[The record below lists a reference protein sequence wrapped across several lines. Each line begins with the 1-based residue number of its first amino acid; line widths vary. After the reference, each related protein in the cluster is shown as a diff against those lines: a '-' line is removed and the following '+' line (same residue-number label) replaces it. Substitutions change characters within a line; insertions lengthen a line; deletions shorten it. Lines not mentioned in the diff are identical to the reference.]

1 MKRILLASNCILLL
15 AALTQLQ
22 LAVAGD
28 QPSDYARPHFQAA
41 RSSISNRTLPDRA
54 MHANLSTFAD
64 EAWILPVRSS
74 LLTPG
79 QITPRTLNMP
89 SLRPFFLVGEDPQ
102 SLDWLRQRA
111 SELKEMGAAGLAV
124 EVADTEALDRIR
136 AAAPG
141 ITILPVNGNDLA
153 TRLQIEH
160 YPVLITATSLEQ

>member
-1 MKRILLASNCILLL
+1 MKRIAIACYCFLLL
-15 AALTQLQ
+15 APFAQPELT
-22 LAVAGD
+22 VAGD
-28 QPSDYARPHFQAA
+28 QPSDFTRPHFQVS
-41 RSSISNRTLPDRA
+41 RPPINNKIQPDRA
-54 MHANLSTFAD
+54 MHADLSTFAD
-64 EAWILPVRSS
+64 EAWILPVSS
-74 LLTPG
+74 PRLSPG

-89 SLRPFFLVGEDPQ
+89 GLRPFFLVGEDPQ

-124 EVADTEALDRIR
+124 EVADTEALARIR

-141 ITILPVNGNDLA
+141 ITILPVNGNDIA